1 MCCCASYLGEIQ
13 ILERGVL
20 GREGGK
26 GYMGF
31 GRGKME
37 RYASGGWGVFEGVA
51 LLGERLVRLLVG
63 PVFFEHSLIL

>member
-1 MCCCASYLGEIQ
+1 MLLCFIFGGNSDL
-13 ILERGVL
+13 
-20 GREGGK
+20 REGGIRKRGRK
-26 GYMGF
+26 GLYGIWE
-31 GRGKME
+31 RKME